1 MITLIR
7 ATAPTLT
14 RPSDTTQYAA
24 GDLIANSVTD
34 TAVTNRIFT
43 FQRFRGPLRIRKW
56 LLEKTD
62 NDVTSA
68 AFLLHLFSAAPT
80 YTSAGD
86 NSAFATVGV
95 TLTGTYL
102 GTMSIAASYGSS
114 TFAHAQGV
122 PVVDYGDYV
131 TWEPA
136 WDSAD
141 RANLFG
147 VMIANGTYTP
157 ASAGTFKNTLEGEIE
172 G

>member
-7 ATAPTLT
+7 ATAPVMT
-14 RPSDTTQYAA
+14 RPNDSTQYAA
-24 GDLIANSVTD
+24 GDLVANNTS
-34 TAVTNRIFT
+34 AASVTNRIFT

-68 AFLLHLFSAAPT
+68 AFLLHLFSSAPT

-86 NSAFATVGV
+86 NGAFATVGV
-95 TLTGTYL
+95 TATGTYI
-102 GTMSIAASYGSS
+102 GTMTIAAMYGSS
-114 TFAHAQGV
+114 TFAHGQGV
-122 PVVDYGDYV
+122 PVVGDYV

-136 WDSAD
+136 WDSANV
-141 RANLFG
+141 ASLYG
-147 VMIANGTYTP
+147 AIVANGTYTP
-157 ASAGTFKNTLEGEIE
+157 TANGTFLNSLEGEIE